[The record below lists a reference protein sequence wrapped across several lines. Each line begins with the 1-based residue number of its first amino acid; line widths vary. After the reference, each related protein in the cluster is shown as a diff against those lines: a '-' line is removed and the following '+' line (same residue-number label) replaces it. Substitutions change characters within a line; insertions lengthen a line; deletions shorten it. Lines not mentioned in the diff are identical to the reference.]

1 MLGRADLP
9 NGVSL
14 RPAEA
19 GDAAFERRLYEARRW
34 DLWLIDGED
43 DFIRTL
49 IEQQYRAQAAS
60 YQAHF
65 PNAMAFVIEKTGT
78 PCGRLLLD
86 FSQDVYVVDLALLPE
101 AQGKAIGKTVLQALQ
116 RVAEAIPAPVSLSTQ
131 AINAPAL
138 AFYRRL
144 GFVPSGHDMGPAHVA
159 LEWRPAALRDSHA
172 AFAEDGAPASLVG

>member
-14 RPAEA
+14 RPAGT
-19 GDAAFERRLYEARRW
+19 GDAAFQWRLYETRRW

-49 IEQQYRAQAAS
+49 IEQQYRAQAMS
-60 YQAHF
+60 YEAHF
-65 PNAMAFVIEKTGT
+65 PNAMAYVIEKTGT
-78 PCGRLLLD
+78 PCGRLLID
-86 FSQDVYVVDLALLPE
+86 FTQDVYVVDIALLPE

-116 RVAEAIPAPVSLSTQ
+116 HVAAAIPAPISLSTQ
-131 AINAPAL
+131 AFNAPAL

-144 GFVPSGHDMGPAHVA
+144 GFVPSGRNLGPAQVA
-159 LEWRPAALRDSHA
+159 LQWRPAALRDSA
-172 AFAEDGAPASLVG
+172 ATFADSGAAA